1 MALWNCESEAP
12 FAFAV
17 KCNFHIKTILSF
29 IALRAYKWLDL
40 FVTSRKIFHFT
51 ISGTS
56 CNIATRSSVGN
67 YTYEFTIFAYTN
79 RNGSRNG
86 QQKCSW
92 CHLLIIALS
101 QIQKLTNMHHRI
113 GPLNHSS
120 TVSDWKLA
128 LLCICLFASL
138 NFRWFVVGQLMHI
151 RRPIWDG
158 KAMWAAIYNSI
169 SMLLEIFFLMK
180 SKVLKWQV
188 WEVWFKQLNWN

>member
-101 QIQKLTNMHHRI
+101 QIQKFTNIHHRI

-138 NFRWFVVGQLMHI
+138 NFRWFVVG
-151 RRPIWDG
+151 

-169 SMLLEIFFLMK
+169 SMLLEIF
-180 SKVLKWQV
+180 
-188 WEVWFKQLNWN
+188 